1 MFNFDYITEENIK
14 QHKPNW
20 SEIPDFPYK
29 MLIIGGSGS
38 RKTDAL
44 FNLIQVKEHIFFD
57 IIYLYVKDP
66 TEAKY
71 PFLIKKREHSGLT
84 LKRLEGSI

>member
-1 MFNFDYITEENIK
+1 MFNFDYINEEKIK

-20 SEIPDFPYK
+20 SEIPEFPYR

-44 FNLIQVKEHIFFD
+44 FNLIQVKKYIFFY

-71 PFLIKKREHSGLT
+71 QCLINKREHSGFT